1 MRPHAYVRLVRR
13 SRWRVVLP
21 ATLVVVGLLAALAAA
36 AYLWAERSAYQRLE
50 SRLERLANQA
60 RSVGDPGGYLVFD
73 ERNHLLST
81 APLAVNEEG
90 DGFQVL
96 RDQTLGTLAVLRLP
110 FTSAGPHVVAITA
123 QAEMQALEEVRRAL
137 IGLTAAATVVALLA
151 AYALAGV
158 ALRPLD
164 EAVRERS
171 EFVALA
177 SHQLRTPLSTIRT
190 SAELARD
197 ARGVTPLEA
206 MDAILKQTERMEALA
221 ARLTELARAES
232 SPRSAPASTDLA
244 AAAAGVVASM
254 QLLAERAGVVI
265 TAEVA
270 PPALSV
276 RAEPAETTE
285 LLAAVVDNAVKF
297 SPRGAIVALRASAD
311 RGRVVIEVADQ
322 GPGIA
327 PEDLPFVAEPFFRGR
342 DGRDVRGGHGL
353 GLAIAR
359 AIVERRGGQLSLA
372 STPGRGTV
380 VRIVLP
386 ENRRAALPILGRLFR
401 PHRADTTNARLG

>member
-1 MRPHAYVRLVRR
+1 MTSEGLRPHAHVRLVHR
-13 SRWRVVLP
+13 SRWRVAVP
-21 ATLVVVGLLAALAAA
+21 ASLVVAGLLTALAAG
-36 AYLWAERSAYQRLE
+36 AYLLAERLAYQRLE

-60 RSVGDPGGYLVFD
+60 RGVGEPGGYLVFD

-81 APLAVNEEG
+81 APLAVNEEA
-90 DGFQVL
+90 DGFQIL
-96 RDQTLGTLAVLRLP
+96 SDPSLGALATLRLP

-123 QAEMQALEEVRRAL
+123 QNELQALEEVRRAL
-137 IGLTAAATVVALLA
+137 IGLAVAVTAVALLA
-151 AYALAGV
+151 GYALAGV

-177 SHQLRTPLSTIRT
+177 SHQLRTPLSIIRT

-232 SPRSAPASTDLA
+232 SPRSIPAATDLA
-244 AAAAGVVASM
+244 AAAAGLIASM
-254 QLLAERAGVVI
+254 QFPAERAGVAV
-265 TAEVA
+265 TAEV
-270 PPALSV
+270 PPGLSV
-276 RAEPAETTE
+276 RAEPAEITE
-285 LLAAVVDNAVKF
+285 VLAAVIDNAVRF
-297 SPRGAIVALRASAD
+297 SPRGGIVTLRASPE
-311 RGRVVIEVADQ
+311 RSRVVIEVADQ

-327 PEDLPFVAEPFFRGR
+327 AEDLPFVTVPFFRGR
-342 DGRDVRGGHGL
+342 HAHGGHGL

-359 AIVERRGGQLSLA
+359 AIVERRGGQLSLS

-380 VRIVLP
+380 VRVLLP
-386 ENRRAALPILGRLFR
+386 LQRRAALPILARLFR
-401 PHRADTTNARLG
+401 PHRAGI

>member
-1 MRPHAYVRLVRR
+1 M
-13 SRWRVVLP
+13 VVP
-21 ATLVVVGLLAALAAA
+21 ATVVVVGLLAALAAG
-36 AYLWAERSAYQRLE
+36 AYLWAERSASQRLE

-60 RSVGDPGGYLVFD
+60 RGVGDPGGYLVFD

-81 APLAVNEEG
+81 TPLAVNEEG
-90 DGFQVL
+90 DAFQVL
-96 RDQTLGTLAVLRLP
+96 RDQTLGTLATLRLP

-123 QAEMQALEEVRRAL
+123 QAEMQALDEVRRAL
-137 IGLTAAATVVALLA
+137 IGLAAAATAVALLA

-177 SHQLRTPLSTIRT
+177 SHQLRTPLSIIRT

-232 SPRSAPASTDLA
+232 SPRSTPVSTDLA
-244 AAAAGVVASM
+244 AAAAGLVASM
-254 QLLAERAGVVI
+254 QLPAERAGVVV
-265 TAEVA
+265 TAEV
-270 PPALSV
+270 PPALLV

-297 SPRGAIVALRASAD
+297 SPRGGGVTLRASPD
-311 RGRVVIEVADQ
+311 RGRIVIEVADQ

-327 PEDLPFVAEPFFRGR
+327 PEDMPFVAEPFFRGR
-342 DGRDVRGGHGL
+342 DVHGGHGL

-359 AIVERRGGQLSLA
+359 AIVERRGGQLSLT

-386 ENRRAALPILGRLFR
+386 LQRRAAPPILDRLFR
-401 PHRADTTNARLG
+401 PHRASV